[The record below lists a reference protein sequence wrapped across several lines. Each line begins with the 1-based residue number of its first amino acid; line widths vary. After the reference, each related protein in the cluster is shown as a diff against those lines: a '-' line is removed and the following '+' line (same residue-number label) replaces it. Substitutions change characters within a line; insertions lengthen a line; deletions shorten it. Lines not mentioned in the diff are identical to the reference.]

1 MAFRGAS
8 FLLFV
13 NWLCIV
19 IWLTSS
25 FESTDASI
33 VVVATNDTYIDR
45 TAAFGPRIPE
55 EGLLLNLIAVETLDK
70 DAETTGCQPVTD
82 APDVS
87 WVALVER
94 GGRCSFIDKVRNMQ
108 ASGASAVIVGDN
120 KKGGLVT
127 MYAREDTSD
136 ILIPSVFVTQNHYR
150 ELRYFGMEL
159 GKGFMVKLLPDEID
173 WPVLNV
179 IIFIILSPAFV
190 VLFLFFLWKMRLRQQ
205 RLADLAPPEV
215 VSNLPVKVFFNSKA
229 QENDP
234 MECVICLEDY
244 KDEDEL
250 RVLPCKHEY
259 HVACIDNWLTNRK
272 KFCPICKRDICAPT
286 ERTPLLAGASS
297 SQENSHQ
304 DNSSALSISTS
315 IPGPSSSRSPLTTSS
330 SGATGPPQSEHDDQG
345 SRTSA
350 SASSS
355 STSNINPPSEDEVL
369 RRV

>member
-1 MAFRGAS
+1 
-8 FLLFV
+8 
-13 NWLCIV
+13 
-19 IWLTSS
+19 
-25 FESTDASI
+25 
-33 VVVATNDTYIDR
+33 
-45 TAAFGPRIPE
+45 
-55 EGLLLNLIAVETLDK
+55 
-70 DAETTGCQPVTD
+70 
-82 APDVS
+82 
-87 WVALVER
+87 
-94 GGRCSFIDKVRNMQ
+94 
-108 ASGASAVIVGDN
+108 
-120 KKGGLVT
+120 
-127 MYAREDTSD
+127 
-136 ILIPSVFVTQNHYR
+136 
-150 ELRYFGMEL
+150 
-159 GKGFMVKLLPDEID
+159 
-173 WPVLNV
+173 
-179 IIFIILSPAFV
+179 
-190 VLFLFFLWKMRLRQQ
+190 MRLRQQ

-286 ERTPLLAGASS
+286 ERTPLLAGASP

-304 DNSSALSISTS
+304 DNSAASSIPTS
-315 IPGPSSSRSPLTTSS
+315 IPGPSSSRSPLTTSR

-350 SASSS
+350 SGSSS
-355 STSNINPPSEDEVL
+355 STFNINPPSEDEVL